1 MAAIPEEVYWGLLFT
16 TIAGLSTTVGAA
28 IAFFIKKPSERILA
42 VALGFSA
49 GVMIAVSFVELYP
62 AAIDDVGFLEATIVF
77 FAGIF
82 TMQLL
87 DLIIPHD
94 YAAEHRH
101 HGFTP
106 LTSAVQAESAIDDLE
121 SSKRAD
127 DKVMRV
133 GMLTAFGIA
142 LHNFPEGLVTL
153 ASTVGGGIEL
163 GFVIMIA
170 IALHNIPE
178 GLSVSVPIY
187 HATGDK
193 KKAFKLSFLSGVAE
207 PIGALV
213 GVLFLLP
220 FLDTDLIGYS
230 LAFVAGI
237 MVIISLDE
245 LLPTANS
252 YPDQEEVTAIGIIV
266 GMMLMIGTL
275 IALNP

>member
-1 MAAIPEEVYWGLLFT
+1 MAVIPEEVYFGLLFT
-16 TIAGLSTTVGAA
+16 TIAGLSTTIGAA
-28 IAFFIKKPSERILA
+28 VAFTIKKPSERILSL
-42 VALGFSA
+42 ALGFSA
-49 GVMIAVSFVELYP
+49 GVMVAVSFVELYP
-62 AAIDDVGFLEATIVF
+62 TAIDDVGFLEATIAF

-82 TMQLL
+82 AIQLL
-87 DLIIPHD
+87 DLVIPHD

-101 HGFTP
+101 QGIAP
-106 LTSAVQAESAIDDLE
+106 LTSVTGCEDLPNNTYVAAGTE
-121 SSKRAD
+121 
-127 DKVMRV
+127 DKVMKA

-153 ASTVGGGIEL
+153 ASTIGGGIEL

-170 IALHNIPE
+170 IAFHNIPE

-193 KKAFKLSFLSGVAE
+193 KKAFQLSFLSGVAE

-220 FLDTDLIGYS
+220 FIETDLIGYS

-252 YPDQEEVTAIGIIV
+252 YPEQEEVTAIGIIL
-266 GMMLMIGTL
+266 GMMLMIATL
-275 IALNP
+275 IALS

>member
-1 MAAIPEEVYWGLLFT
+1 
-16 TIAGLSTTVGAA
+16 
-28 IAFFIKKPSERILA
+28 
-42 VALGFSA
+42 
-49 GVMIAVSFVELYP
+49 MIAVSFVELYP
-62 AAIDDVGFLEATIVF
+62 GAIDDVGFLEATIAF

-82 TMQLL
+82 TIQLL
-87 DLIIPHD
+87 DLLLPHD

-101 HGFTP
+101 HGLGP
-106 LTSAVQAESAIDDLE
+106 LPSAILAES
-121 SSKRAD
+121 SSNAQHRVEGTE
-127 DKVMRV
+127 DKVMKA
-133 GMLTAFGIA
+133 GMLTALGIA

-153 ASTVGGGIEL
+153 ASTIGGGIEL

-170 IALHNIPE
+170 IAFHNIPE

-207 PIGALV
+207 PIGALI

-220 FLDTDLIGYS
+220 FLETDLIGYS

-252 YPDQEEVTAIGIIV
+252 YPDQEEVTAIGIV
-266 GMMLMIGTL
+266 GGMMLMIATL
-275 IALNP
+275 IALSV

>member
-1 MAAIPEEVYWGLLFT
+1 MAAIPEEVYFGLLFT
-16 TIAGLSTTVGAA
+16 TIAGLSTTIGAA
-28 IAFFIKKPSERILA
+28 IAFLIKKPSERVLA
-42 VALGFSA
+42 IALGFSA

-62 AAIDDVGFLEATIVF
+62 TAIDDVGFLEATIAF

-82 TMQLL
+82 TMQIL
-87 DLIIPHD
+87 DLVIPHD

-101 HGFTP
+101 HGFTH
-106 LTSAVQAESAIDDLE
+106 LTSVIQAESAMNDQE
-121 SSKRAD
+121 SSERAEE
-127 DKVMRV
+127 KVMRV

-153 ASTVGGGIEL
+153 ASTIGGGIEL
-163 GFVIMIA
+163 GFVMMIA
-170 IALHNIPE
+170 IAFHNIPE

-220 FLDTDLIGYS
+220 FLDTDLIGFS

-252 YPDQEEVTAIGIIV
+252 YRGQEEVTAIGTVV

-275 IALNP
+275 IVLSV